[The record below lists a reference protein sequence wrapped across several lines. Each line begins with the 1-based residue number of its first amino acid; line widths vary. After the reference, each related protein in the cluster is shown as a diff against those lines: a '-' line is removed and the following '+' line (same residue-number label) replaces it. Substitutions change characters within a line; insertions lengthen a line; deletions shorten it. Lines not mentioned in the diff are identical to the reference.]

1 MVSPTHPSPSSLP
14 LPPCGTC
21 VSDALSPSLPPGAL
35 ALRLLRRGSH
45 PAPPPSSPLPPPAQV
60 FKFGGQAVANLLRL
74 VAQNLRNFER
84 EPIGPIGL
92 FLGLRESK

>member
-1 MVSPTHPSPSSLP
+1 M
-14 LPPCGTC
+14 
-21 VSDALSPSLPPGAL
+21 
-35 ALRLLRRGSH
+35 
-45 PAPPPSSPLPPPAQV
+45 